1 MNEFHANI
9 PIYLQVVE
17 KIKMQI
23 LSNTLKPGDKLP
35 SVRELAL
42 ELGVNPNTIQR
53 AFLELEREGFIRTE
67 RAVGRYVAEN
77 PQLIQ
82 QYKQHQIHES
92 IHNFLEHMQSLG
104 MSKKEI
110 ILYLQKEDDSHE
122 SLD

>member
-1 MNEFHANI
+1 MNEFNANI

-23 LSNTLKPGDKLP
+23 LSNTLKSGDKLP

-67 RAVGRYVAEN
+67 RAVGRYVADN
-77 PQLIQ
+77 QQLIQ
-82 QYKQHQIHES
+82 EYKQYQIRES
-92 IHNFLEHMQSLG
+92 IRMFLEHMQSLG
-104 MSKKEI
+104 MNKEEI
-110 ILYLQKEDDSHE
+110 ILYLKKEDDVYE
-122 SLD
+122 